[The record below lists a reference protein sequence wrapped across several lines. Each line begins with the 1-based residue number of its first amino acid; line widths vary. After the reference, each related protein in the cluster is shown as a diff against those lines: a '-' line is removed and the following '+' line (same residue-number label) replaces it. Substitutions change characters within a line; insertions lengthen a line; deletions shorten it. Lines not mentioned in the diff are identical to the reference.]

1 MYSVGIVLLELVE
14 TFRTDMERV
23 HNITELRKGHIPTH
37 ILLQHPQFARIIG
50 QLISR
55 NPQDRPNA
63 TTLLKHITNNGNDS
77 EHIKEL
83 EMQLAEKDEE
93 IQRLKELLKNAGVKS
108 I

>member
-14 TFRTDMERV
+14 TFRTDMERI

-37 ILLQHPQFARIIG
+37 ILRQHPQFARIIG

-55 NPQDRPNA
+55 NPQDRPDA
-63 TTLLKHITNNGNDS
+63 TTLLKHITHNDNDS
-77 EHIKEL
+77 KQIKEL
-83 EMQLAEKDEE
+83 EMQLAEKEEE
-93 IQRLKELLKNAGVKS
+93 IQRLKELLRSAGVKS

>member
-37 ILLQHPQFARIIG
+37 ILIQHPQFARIIG

-55 NPQDRPNA
+55 NPQDRPDA
-63 TTLLKHITNNGNDS
+63 TTLLKHITNHNDS